1 MKFYTV
7 ERTRVAGMTR
17 VQNVSVYSV
26 RKVRTNGAA
35 GDRE

>member
-7 ERTRVAGMTR
+7 ERTRVVDMTR
-17 VQNVSVYSV
+17 IQNVSVYSV

-35 GDRE
+35 GDKE

>member
-7 ERTRVAGMTR
+7 ERTRVVGMTR
-17 VQNVSVYSV
+17 VQNVSVYPV
-26 RKVRTNGAA
+26 KKVRTNGAA